1 MLCRDKYVILYA
13 YIEPSFQ
20 RRDRS
25 GGLGCCIRGV
35 KHLIYKRSRGCSG
48 ERVMPTRNILA
59 EIVQKVVEA
68 AVPDKIILFG
78 SRAKGEEAKD
88 SDYDIFVL
96 KSGVVHKRKLAQRIY
111 LMLDVNVPVDVIV
124 ETPETF
130 DKLKYNPF
138 LIYNEIAKHGQ
149 VVYEK

>member
-1 MLCRDKYVILYA
+1 
-13 YIEPSFQ
+13 
-20 RRDRS
+20 
-25 GGLGCCIRGV
+25 
-35 KHLIYKRSRGCSG
+35 
-48 ERVMPTRNILA
+48 MPNQNILA
-59 EIVQKVVEA
+59 EIVQKVVEE

-78 SRAKGEEAKD
+78 SRAKGEQAKD

-96 KSGVVHKRKLAQRIY
+96 KNGVVHKRKLAQRIY

-130 DKLKYNPF
+130 NKLKDNPF
-138 LIYNEIAKHGQ
+138 LIYNEIAKYGQ